1 MEGFYLCQQ
10 QKSQIVIVR
19 VLTEKLG
26 KVAKEERMVSFP
38 NLQFAFR
45 RLSSPKG
52 SDEHV
57 QEKNAQT
64 IDQKKKGE
72 IRPPLPQQS

>member
-1 MEGFYLCQQ
+1 
-10 QKSQIVIVR
+10 
-19 VLTEKLG
+19 
-26 KVAKEERMVSFP
+26 MVSFP

-64 IDQKKKGE
+64 IDQKKKGDD
-72 IRPPLPQQS
+72 PTAYHQQT